1 MTVLIDIDSTIT
13 NFAEVLLKYLNEQ
26 YSTNYSKSDIT
37 HWGWFTATFSNPW
50 EPLELAQFWDEVQV
64 LPNVVSSIKRL
75 QDEGAKVY
83 LVTASFFTDTL
94 GLKIRNV
101 LKEFSG
107 ALTEHNVIVAQNK
120 SLILGDVMIDDNI
133 ENLKTC
139 RCPHKILFKQPWNRR
154 KKTTFVSTDD
164 WYSIPFMLKPYL

>member
-13 NFAEVLLKYLNEQ
+13 NFAEVLLKYLNKQ
-26 YSTNYSKSDIT
+26 YSTHYSINDIT
-37 HWGWFTATFSNPW
+37 HWNWFTDTFPAPW
-50 EPLELAQFWDEVQV
+50 KPLELEKIWDEVQV
-64 LPNVVSSIKRL
+64 MPEAVSAIKTL
-75 QDEGAKVY
+75 CDKGVKVY

-101 LKEFSG
+101 LKAFDG
-107 ALTEHNVIVAQNK
+107 VLTDRNIIVAQNK

-139 RCPHKILFKQPWNRR
+139 RCPQKILFTQPWN
-154 KKTTFVSTDD
+154 KNDDVFVSTND
-164 WYSIPFMLKPYL
+164 WHLIYHLLT

>member
-26 YSTNYSKSDIT
+26 YSTHYSINDIT
-37 HWGWFTATFSNPW
+37 HWNWFTNTFASPW
-50 EPLELAQFWDEVQV
+50 KPLELAQFWNEVQV
-64 LPNVVSSIKRL
+64 MPEAVSAIKTI
-75 QDEGAKVY
+75 QGKGAKVY

-101 LKEFSG
+101 LKEFNG

-139 RCPHKILFKQPWNRR
+139 RCPRKILFKQPWNRHKR
-154 KKTTFVSTDD
+154 TTFIPTND
-164 WYSIPFMLKPYL
+164 WYSIPYMLEPYL

>member
-26 YSTNYSKSDIT
+26 YSTHYSINDIT
-37 HWGWFTATFSNPW
+37 HWDWFTATFSNPW
-50 EPLELAQFWDEVQV
+50 KPLELEKFWNEVQV
-64 LPNVVSSIKRL
+64 MPEAISAIKTL
-75 QDEGAKVY
+75 CDKGVKVY

-101 LKEFSG
+101 LKAFDG
-107 ALTEHNVIVAQNK
+107 VLTDRNVIVAQNK

-139 RCPHKILFKQPWNRR
+139 RCPHKILFKQPWNSHKR
-154 KKTTFVSTDD
+154 TTFVSTDD
-164 WYSIPFMLKPYL
+164 WYSIPYMLQPYL

>member
-13 NFAEVLLKYLNEQ
+13 NFAEVLLKYLNER
-26 YSTNYSKSDIT
+26 YSTHYSTSDIT
-37 HWGWFTATFSNPW
+37 HWNWFTDTFPAPW
-50 EPLELAQFWDEVQV
+50 EPLELKKIWDEVQV
-64 LPNVVSSIKRL
+64 MPEAVSVIKAL
-75 QDEGAKVY
+75 YDKGVKVY

-101 LKEFSG
+101 LKAFDG
-107 ALTEHNVIVAQNK
+107 VLTDRNIIVAQNK

-139 RCPHKILFKQPWNRR
+139 RCPHKILFKQPWN
-154 KKTTFVSTDD
+154 KDDDMFISAND
-164 WYSIPFMLKPYL
+164 WYLIYHLLT